1 MKLLTQ
7 IANSYG
13 TDKGTAKYPHHG
25 FSEIYDDFLNYK
37 RFDIK
42 KVLEIG
48 IDDGFSLRM
57 WRDFFPNAT
66 VYGMDVQARQLFSEH
81 RIVTRLGNQ
90 AIDNDL
96 NNLIYDVGGD
106 FDLIIDDGGHVPT
119 HQQIT
124 LGYLFKFLKNKG
136 IYIVEDL
143 HTSFMKDWLSPLGLC
158 EDSPETAYNVLKK
171 MEVSG
176 ELITPFINEDD
187 IKYIKN
193 NLKNIKI
200 FDLNEDKKHITSILE
215 KL

>member
-7 IANSYG
+7 IANFYG
-13 TDKGTAKYPHHG
+13 TDKGTAKYLHHG

-66 VYGMDVQARQLFSEH
+66 VYGMDVQASQLFSEH

-96 NNLIYDVGGD
+96 NNLINDFGGD
-106 FDLIIDDGGHVPT
+106 FDLIIDDGGHIPT
-119 HQQIT
+119 QQQIT

-171 MEVSG
+171 MEVNG

-187 IKYIKN
+187 IKYIKD
-193 NLKNIKI
+193 NLKSIKI

>member
-13 TDKGTAKYPHHG
+13 TDKGTTKYPCHG
-25 FSEIYDDFLNYK
+25 FSEVYDDFLNYK

-66 VYGMDVQARQLFSEH
+66 IYGMDVQARQLFSEH

-96 NNLIYDVGGD
+96 NNLIKDVGGD

-171 MEVSG
+171 MEVNG
-176 ELITPFINEDD
+176 ELITPFINEGD
-187 IKYIKN
+187 IKYIKD
-193 NLKNIKI
+193 NLKSIKI

>member
-13 TDKGTAKYPHHG
+13 TDKGTTKYPCHG
-25 FSEIYDDFLNYK
+25 FSDVYDDFLNYK

-66 VYGMDVQARQLFSEH
+66 IYGMDVQARQLFSEH

-96 NNLIYDVGGD
+96 NNLIKDVGGD

-171 MEVSG
+171 MEVNG
-176 ELITPFINEDD
+176 ELITPFINEGD
-187 IKYIKN
+187 IKYIKD
-193 NLKNIKI
+193 NLKSIKI